1 MIESGAAPTSPRSE
15 VPCRRVGI
23 SSTCYVESRAVMKNF
38 AISTISAAAFV
49 AIALGAAGSA
59 VAAPLTCVDGGSATQ
74 CGSPGNVQITTN
86 TPPVQFQPEFP
97 FFGGGGFY
105 RR

>member
-1 MIESGAAPTSPRSE
+1 MGAGSAR
-15 VPCRRVGI
+15 
-23 SSTCYVESRAVMKNF
+23 YVESRTIMKNF
-38 AISTISAAAFV
+38 VISTIVAAAF
-49 AIALGAAGSA
+49 AATALGTAGTA

-97 FFGGGGFY
+97 FIGVGGIY
-105 RR
+105 HR

>member
-1 MIESGAAPTSPRSE
+1 M
-15 VPCRRVGI
+15 
-23 SSTCYVESRAVMKNF
+23 MKNF
-38 AISTISAAAFV
+38 AISTMVAAAF
-49 AIALGAAGSA
+49 AATALGTAGAA
-59 VAAPLTCVDGGSATQ
+59 VATPLTCVDGGSATQ

-97 FFGGGGFY
+97 FFGVGGIY